1 MLLSFSMTETI
12 VTLYYSVGYNNMIF
26 IRINVVLSKLSK
38 LSEPLLISDIS
49 VRYGYGNLLLFIYMK
64 HPV

>member
-1 MLLSFSMTETI
+1 
-12 VTLYYSVGYNNMIF
+12 MIF

-38 LSEPLLISDIS
+38 LAEPLLISDIG

-64 HPV
+64 HSV